1 MALFDEIS
9 KKISD
14 ASQSVAQKGK
24 EMTDSIRINS
34 LISEENKK
42 VSSLYA
48 TIGEKYI
55 AVYEGKY
62 DPELQEYVDSVR
74 AAIRKIDELNAR
86 LQEMKSTAKCSACGA
101 ENPKTGQFCASCG
114 NAINSVDENDDI
126 KKCAK
131 CGATLNEGLRFCTS
145 CGHPVDESKGE

>member
-24 EMTDSIRINS
+24 EMKDSIIINS

-42 VSSLYA
+42 VSSLYT

-62 DPELQEYVDSVR
+62 EPELQEYVDSVK
-74 AAIRKIDELNAR
+74 ATIRKIDELNAQ

-101 ENPKTGQFCASCG
+101 ENPKKAQFCASCG
-114 NAINSVDENDDI
+114 NPINSVSENDNI
-126 KKCAK
+126 KKCVK
-131 CGATLNEGLRFCTS
+131 CGAALGEGIRFCTS
-145 CGHPVDESKGE
+145 CGHPVEESKAE